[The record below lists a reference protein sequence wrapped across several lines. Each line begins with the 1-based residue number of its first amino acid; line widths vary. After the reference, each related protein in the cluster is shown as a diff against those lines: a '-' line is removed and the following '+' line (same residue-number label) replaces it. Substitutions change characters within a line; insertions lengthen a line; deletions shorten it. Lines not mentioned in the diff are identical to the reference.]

1 MRVWVLWGKETLNSK
16 MASHAG
22 GEEQNVK
29 GRCGTKYVRRGQS
42 LVLCL
47 FLLFRCIPPCSVQN
61 WSCRSLLSLSKLRLS
76 CVLPGH
82 IWLCLGIPSLKLTP
96 EGHDFILSLHNKC
109 YNTFQ
114 TVVEYTATI
123 PPSSICNSAQK

>member
-1 MRVWVLWGKETLNSK
+1 MKKIEELNCFTLIQEGKNKQTNKTALVKMSKWGGGGGSYWGGKETLNSK

-47 FLLFRCIPPCSVQN
+47 FLLFRCIPPCSV
-61 WSCRSLLSLSKLRLS
+61 
-76 CVLPGH
+76 
-82 IWLCLGIPSLKLTP
+82 
-96 EGHDFILSLHNKC
+96 
-109 YNTFQ
+109 
-114 TVVEYTATI
+114 
-123 PPSSICNSAQK
+123 